1 MFNFLK
7 NFKKEYLVV
16 FLISISV
23 VFSGSLIAPI
33 EQRFIST
40 LSENSAMMGF
50 TFALGTLSL
59 SLFALI
65 FARLS
70 RTYGKNK
77 FIIAGAA
84 LGIIY
89 PLVYATSTNIFQYMG
104 GKMIFGFA
112 GAAMGP
118 LLVAYLQEHLFTEKN
133 QGKLLG
139 YLYSAQSI
147 AGSFGA
153 IFGGFIADKYFLGA
167 LYYLQF
173 VVLLIPFF
181 LALKFFGAKS
191 DTDRGL
197 ASKLEAKP
205 LSVSSLPKH
214 RSYLFGIKYILLNPY
229 LLYHLILEIPFKMNW
244 SVKVILYPLIIIS
257 FVDSNV
263 IIGSVFATQGV
274 VAMVVLL
281 YAGFF
286 VDKKGYLVGMKTS
299 FLILALASL
308 AMAFSTDL
316 IMFWIFAGL
325 FAVGEAIS
333 GPSRGVLEIKNIEN
347 EYRAEIIAIFSIFG
361 YLFEALS
368 LFLAGILLTILV
380 PQMVLLFYSLLIW
393 VFLGI
398 ATVVLKIKLKS
409 NDH

>member
-1 MFNFLK
+1 MPIFFQNLK
-7 NFKKEYLVV
+7 KQYLIVS
-16 FLISISV
+16 LISISV

-40 LSENSAMMGF
+40 LTENSAMMGF
-50 TFALGTLSL
+50 TFSLGTLSL

-84 LGIIY
+84 LGIVY
-89 PLVYATSTNIFQYMG
+89 PLIYATSTNILQYMG

-112 GAAMGP
+112 GAMMGP
-118 LLVAYLQEHLFTEKN
+118 LLFAYLQEYLSTEKN

-153 IFGGFIADKYFLGA
+153 IFGGFIADRYFLGA
-167 LYYLQF
+167 PYYLQF
-173 VVLLIPFF
+173 VVLLVPFF
-181 LALKFFGAKS
+181 LAIKFFGKE
-191 DTDRGL
+191 
-197 ASKLEAKP
+197 KEEIK
-205 LSVSSLPKH
+205 
-214 RSYLFGIKYILLNPY
+214 RSEKKYNYFFGVKYILSNPY

-244 SVKVILYPLIIIS
+244 SVKIILYPLIIIS
-257 FVDSNV
+257 FVDSNL
-263 IIGSVFATQGV
+263 ITGSVFATQGV
-274 VAMVVLL
+274 VAMIVLL
-281 YAGFF
+281 YAGTF
-286 VDKKGYLVGMKTS
+286 VDKRSYMTGMKTS
-299 FLILALASL
+299 FLILALASSV
-308 AMAFSTDL
+308 MAFSTNL
-316 IMFWIFAGL
+316 IMFWVFAAL

-333 GPSRGVLEIKNIEN
+333 GPSKGVLEIKNIEN
-347 EYRAEIIAIFSIFG
+347 EHRAEVIAIFSIFG
-361 YLFEALS
+361 YLLEALS

-380 PQMVLLFYSLLIW
+380 PQMVLLFYALSIW

-398 ATVVLKIKLKS
+398 ATVVLKVSLK
-409 NDH
+409 NEGK